1 MSPLVVVP
9 GLPLGSPPS
18 LRARGVGRE
27 GLRFLCGREG
37 GRGTRCA
44 RVRFPAWAEG
54 AQVVKRQREL
64 VEDYGVPSQELV
76 VSRASQHGAEL
87 NFELPSF
94 VAVEV
99 VPCSGLG
106 EPSVIVSLV
115 SAGAVELDLREA

>member
-1 MSPLVVVP
+1 M
-9 GLPLGSPPS
+9 
-18 LRARGVGRE
+18 
-27 GLRFLCGREG
+27 
-37 GRGTRCA
+37 
-44 RVRFPAWAEG
+44 RFPAWAEG

-76 VSRASQHGAEL
+76 VSRASQHGTEL

-106 EPSVIVSLV
+106 ELSLIVSLV